1 MQIAIYVEVDDAIN
15 LDKLLPV
22 MARQCVYL
30 DEALAGQAISAESY
44 VQSVV
49 LSDGTVLLD

>member
-1 MQIAIYVEVDDAIN
+1 MQIAIYVEVDDATN

-22 MARQCVYL
+22 MVRQCVYL
-30 DEALAGQAISAESY
+30 DEALAGHAISAESY
-44 VQSVV
+44 IQSVV

>member
-1 MQIAIYVEVDDAIN
+1 MQIAIYVDVDDATN
-15 LDKLLPV
+15 LDKLLPLL
-22 MARQCVYL
+22 ARECVKIDAAL
-30 DEALAGQAISAESY
+30 EESGIQAEAF

>member
-1 MQIAIYVEVDDAIN
+1 LEIAIYIEVDDATN

-22 MARQCVYL
+22 MARQCAYL
-30 DEALAGQAISAESY
+30 DEALAGHAISAESY
-44 VQSVV
+44 IQSVV

>member
-1 MQIAIYVEVDDAIN
+1 MEIAIYIEVDDATN

-22 MARQCVYL
+22 MARQCAYL
-30 DEALAGQAISAESY
+30 DEALAGHAISAESY
-44 VQSVV
+44 IQSVV